1 MSRKN
6 QDSTQRGRLLAL
18 LKARANVWIPLAQ
31 VMAIAGPQYGA
42 RVHELRGLG
51 HRIEN
56 FQQGERSWFR
66 LVIKT
71 PTPTPV
77 VEISREPELLFTAEA
92 RHRDDG

>member
-1 MSRKN
+1 
-6 QDSTQRGRLLAL
+6 LLAL
-18 LKARANVWIPLAQ
+18 LKARVNEWIPLAQ
-31 VMAIAGPQYGA
+31 VMAVAGPQYGT
-42 RVHELRGLG
+42 RIHELRGLG

-56 FQQGERSWFR
+56 FQQRDCSWFR

-71 PTPTPV
+71 PTPAPV